1 VRRTAELLGAYG
13 IRAGRAVGVTSLD
26 QALQAAE
33 EVGYPVAL
41 KAGGI
46 ARLARSE
53 AGGVALDLQDR
64 DDLEGAYERMRE
76 HLGNA
81 MAEAVVQAMVP
92 AGVETIVTVEGH
104 PAFGSVITFGLG
116 GAFADFIADRSAR
129 ALPVTD
135 ADALDLVVTT
145 RAHAALVE
153 AGADLAAVEDLLVRV
168 GRLVED
174 FPALDRLVLN
184 PVLCSASGA
193 WVVDARIHVHPVE
206 EGLPDD
212 VPLRR
217 LS

>member
-1 VRRTAELLGAYG
+1 
-13 IRAGRAVGVTSLD
+13 
-26 QALQAAE
+26 
-33 EVGYPVAL
+33 
-41 KAGGI
+41 
-46 ARLARSE
+46 
-53 AGGVALDLQDR
+53 VALDLQDAE
-64 DDLEGAYERMRE
+64 DLRGAYERMRE
-76 HLGNA
+76 ALGTA
-81 MAEAVVQAMVP
+81 MAEAVVQRMVP

-135 ADALDLVVTT
+135 VDARELVAST

-153 AGADLAAVEDLLVRV
+153 AGADVAAVEDLLMRV
-168 GRLVED
+168 ARLVED

-184 PVLCSASGA
+184 PVLCSAQGA
-193 WVVDARIHVHPVE
+193 WVVDAKVHVHPVE

-217 LS
+217 LT